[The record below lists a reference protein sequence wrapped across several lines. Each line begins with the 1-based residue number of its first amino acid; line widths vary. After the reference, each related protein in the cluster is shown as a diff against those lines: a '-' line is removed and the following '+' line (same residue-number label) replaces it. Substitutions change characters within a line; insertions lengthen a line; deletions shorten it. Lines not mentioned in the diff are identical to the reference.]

1 MAKWVKICKEFSDV
15 RELIDKVDSVGVMKS
30 LLNICRKY
38 SRDKKFDF
46 AYDFET
52 LGDEMEDE
60 LLDEDNVRED
70 KDVADYY
77 LSEFY
82 DLCDAARIW
91 LAWVQ

>member
-1 MAKWVKICKEFSDV
+1 MAKWIKTCNEFADI
-15 RELIDKVDSVGVMKS
+15 RELIRKEDSVGIMKS

-38 SRDKKFDF
+38 SRDDDYDF

-52 LGDEMEDE
+52 LGDEIEAE

-70 KDVADYY
+70 EDIVDSY

-91 LAWVQ
+91 LAL